1 MIENRQRSTPTVNGN
16 HVDDAGAENGASWQR
31 DLPVPVPSTALT
43 AASRSRAGS
52 KSAPRSPTSRSSAPR
67 LRCAVYTRKST
78 EEGLDQ
84 EFNSL
89 DAQREACAAFI
100 TSQVGLGWTLV
111 SEHYDDGGISG
122 GTMERPA
129 LQRLLQDIRDG
140 TIDVVVVYKIDR
152 LTRSL
157 ADFAKIVEVFD
168 DKGVSFVSVTQQFN
182 TTTSMGRLTLNVLLS
197 FAQFEREVTAER
209 IRDKIAASRKKG
221 MWMGGTVPLGYRVE
235 DRKLVINEPEASFI
249 RGLFNRYLELK
260 SVPKLA
266 KEISR
271 ASATAYA
278 EGHIDEDDSG
288 EGSVHVASELRGTS
302 QPSLICERYRTRPMF
317 AGMLY
322 KLLVNPIYI
331 GKVRHKG
338 AIYDGEH
345 EPLIGVELF
354 QAVSK
359 QLALGAPVPK
369 GTAMHRDTHLLTGIL
384 FDETGDSLSPTHGKA
399 NGRRYRYYVSS
410 RARRSDDPVP
420 DRWRIPAQ
428 EIERVVR
435 DQAIRILQDRPFIAA
450 WIEEHASTKH
460 IQHGT
465 AQANSFAA
473 ILCDHGQTDR
483 HRDLLATMFNAVH
496 LSTSSVRFEV
506 NAQEIVGMMIGG
518 GPNDSVDG
526 PADAVS
532 IDLPIM
538 LRRRG
543 NGMRI
548 VINSPYAQPEPDQSL
563 IDLIA
568 RAHIYLDRLTGPSA
582 MNTTSIAEAFDVDRA
597 DVGRILPLAFLSPKI
612 LDAVFNGSQPA
623 SLTPRQ
629 LARTE
634 LSMLWVEQDRLLQ

>member
-1 MIENRQRSTPTVNGN
+1 MLR
-16 HVDDAGAENGASWQR
+16 
-31 DLPVPVPSTALT
+31 
-43 AASRSRAGS
+43 
-52 KSAPRSPTSRSSAPR
+52 R
-67 LRCAVYTRKST
+67 L
-78 EEGLDQ
+78 
-84 EFNSL
+84 
-89 DAQREACAAFI
+89 
-100 TSQVGLGWTLV
+100 
-111 SEHYDDGGISG
+111 
-122 GTMERPA
+122 
-129 LQRLLQDIRDG
+129 
-140 TIDVVVVYKIDR
+140 
-152 LTRSL
+152 
-157 ADFAKIVEVFD
+157 
-168 DKGVSFVSVTQQFN
+168 
-182 TTTSMGRLTLNVLLS
+182 
-197 FAQFEREVTAER
+197 
-209 IRDKIAASRKKG
+209 
-221 MWMGGTVPLGYRVE
+221 
-235 DRKLVINEPEASFI
+235 
-249 RGLFNRYLELK
+249 
-260 SVPKLA
+260 
-266 KEISR
+266 
-271 ASATAYA
+271 
-278 EGHIDEDDSG
+278 
-288 EGSVHVASELRGTS
+288 
-302 QPSLICERYRTRPMF
+302 
-317 AGMLY
+317 
-322 KLLVNPIYI
+322 
-331 GKVRHKG
+331 
-338 AIYDGEH
+338 
-345 EPLIGVELF
+345 
-354 QAVSK
+354 
-359 QLALGAPVPK
+359 
-369 GTAMHRDTHLLTGIL
+369 
-384 FDETGDSLSPTHGKA
+384 
-399 NGRRYRYYVSS
+399 
-410 RARRSDDPVP
+410 
-420 DRWRIPAQ
+420 PAQ